1 MIYITSGRERQARP
15 VEQKPQNTPPRLPGL
30 SARRATS
37 REWTDLASPT
47 TAAGQLLQ
55 HIDTMLVATSARQE
69 RAAWLNAI
77 KATSVLTANNIS
89 LLLARAG
96 RGHDGE
102 PREESFR
109 RARLLEALAHA
120 PSSSHVV
127 PSLTTMLTNK
137 SNLTRTF
144 AAMALAQMGPNAAES
159 SQDLTAAGDKLVPNS
174 RTCRMASAGW
184 HRARAGHGYEH
195 KDPATVEVPQHDA
208 KLG

>member
-159 SQDLTAAGDKLVPNS
+159 SQDLTALLETNWCPTVVHAAWQALGGIAPVQAMAMS
-174 RTCRMASAGW
+174 TRTQQRWKYLS
-184 HRARAGHGYEH
+184 
-195 KDPATVEVPQHDA
+195 TT
-208 KLG
+208 